1 MQNDQ
6 PELAFEQAD
15 LLAAINA
22 LDDQQLDDLDFGVI
36 GFSRDCLVTRYNRFE
51 CQATGLRQDYVLG
64 KHVFTQIAQCMNNY
78 LVAQRFEDAW
88 ADGRP
93 LDVTLDYVLTWRMK
107 PAKVKLRLLCRGS
120 SELAYIVL
128 TWRTEI

>member
-15 LLAAINA
+15 LLQA
-22 LDDQQLDDLDFGVI
+22 LTTLNDQQLDGLDFGVI
-36 GFSRDCLVTRYNRFE
+36 GFGRDCLITRYNRFE
-51 CQATGLRQDYVLG
+51 CQATGLQQDYVLG

-88 ADGRP
+88 ADACP
-93 LDVTLDYVLTWRMK
+93 LDATLDYVLTWRMK
-107 PAKVKLRLLCRGS
+107 PTKVKLRLLCANTR
-120 SELAYIVL
+120 ELAYIAL
-128 TWRTEI
+128 TWRTEV